1 VQRGEKDQSFI
12 NIYFIEMVEC
22 LNTVVQIL
30 IFLIG
35 IIVIAAE
42 ILQNRKKTSIIC
54 KKRIS
59 RFKYILG
66 AFLIVLSIITW
77 RCSIIIGNRNLE
89 VIENLETNV
98 EILKPRLKILDI
110 YPSETQK
117 WSGQLTVNVGSDA
130 NQKIDEFS
138 FEIEFDRPFIE
149 AKFNYSW
156 DLPSKK
162 GTKYFEPEILAKNS
176 RTFSYE
182 SQDPLPSGFIV
193 HFIFTSE
200 RPLIIKSTKL
210 SP

>member
-1 VQRGEKDQSFI
+1 
-12 NIYFIEMVEC
+12 MVEY
-22 LNTVVQIL
+22 LNTGVQIL
-30 IFLIG
+30 IFLVGFIM
-35 IIVIAAE
+35 IATE

-54 KKRIS
+54 RKRIS

-77 RCSIIIGNRNLE
+77 QYSVITGNKNFE

-98 EILKPRLKILDI
+98 ETLKPRLIILDTI
-110 YPSETQK
+110 PSSAHD
-117 WSGQLTVNVGSDA
+117 WNGQLTIKVGSDA

-200 RPLIIKSTKL
+200 QPLVIKSTKL